1 MLYHKYYMKLLEYEA
16 KALLHAAG
24 VRIPPSV
31 IISRKYTPE
40 LTLPTVLKSQ
50 VPVGG
55 RGKLGGVVVIKNPN
69 DITEAVDRLFACDI
83 RGYLPNTLLAE
94 DKLAI
99 KQEYYFS
106 IIINRTIAVIE
117 LVAHK
122 NGGVEV
128 EANDH
133 DSFLHIPL
141 KANNAEVAGEQLA
154 EYLDLPSQS
163 FALQDLVEHC
173 YNCFVQNDATLLEIN
188 PLVLTTD
195 NSLVAGDCKMI
206 LDDAA
211 RFRHPEWQFEATAH
225 DANFVV
231 LNPEGTV
238 ATVAN
243 GAGLA
248 MATVDA
254 VVDGGMTPANFLDI
268 GGGASTETVLAAF
281 RRIVEFSNVQAIVI
295 NIFAGITRCDEVAK
309 AILAAREQI
318 TDLPPLFIRL
328 AGTNYEAAA
337 DILAEANIQ
346 LLPTLDACIA
356 SAKEVI
362 NE

>member
-1 MLYHKYYMKLLEYEA
+1 MNLLEYEA
-16 KALLHAAG
+16 KAILATAKLP
-24 VRIPPSV
+24 VPRSV
-31 IISRKYTPE
+31 LITKGALPTV
-40 LTLPTVLKSQ
+40 TLPTVLKSQ
-50 VPVGG
+50 VPIGG
-55 RGKLGGVVVIKNPN
+55 RGKLGGIRIVETTGDLVH
-69 DITEAVDRLFACDI
+69 TVDDLFA
-83 RGYLPNTLLAE
+83 LPIKDYTPSVLLAE
-94 DKLAI
+94 EKLAI
-99 KQEYYFS
+99 ARELYLA
-106 IIINRTIAVIE
+106 ILINRQVATIE
-117 LVAHK
+117 LIAHRD
-122 NGGVEV
+122 GGIEI
-128 EANDH
+128 ESNDSA
-133 DSFLHIPL
+133 DFLHIVL
-141 KANNAEVAGEQLA
+141 DSKNDEIAGEQLA
-154 EYLDLPSQS
+154 EYYRLESQS
-163 FALQDLVEHC
+163 FALQDMVKNL
-173 YNCFVQNDATLLEIN
+173 YQCFIKNDATLIEIN
-188 PLVLTTD
+188 PLILTKQ
-195 NSLVAGDCKMI
+195 NRLVAGDCKMV

-211 RFRHPEWQFEATAH
+211 RFRHPEWQFETTAQ

-231 LNPEGTV
+231 LNPEGAV

-281 RRIVEFSNVQAIVI
+281 ERIVEFSNVQAIVI
-295 NIFAGITRCDEVAK
+295 NIFAGITRCDEVAN